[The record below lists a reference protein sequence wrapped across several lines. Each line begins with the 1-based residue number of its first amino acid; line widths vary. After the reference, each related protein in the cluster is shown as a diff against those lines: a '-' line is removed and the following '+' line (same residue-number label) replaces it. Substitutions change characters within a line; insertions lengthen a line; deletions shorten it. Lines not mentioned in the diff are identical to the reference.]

1 MAASRGA
8 VVPQGHFAGL
18 QALEVVVVCDRY
30 AAYQCLAKSQDRILL
45 AFCWAHVRRDFLDA
59 ARSWPEWAAWMLDWV
74 EDIREL
80 YRLNAARVVVWDAAR
95 ALPHQSQ
102 EFRDRQYELVNNLTQ
117 MKTRCDDELQKPGFP
132 TVTRQVL
139 VSLKKP
145 WAGLLVFVEHPEVP
159 MDNNAAE
166 RALRNPVTG
175 RKNYYGSGSV
185 WSAQRAAVMCTVLQ
199 PVLLW
204 GLNPR
209 HWLHAFLQACA
220 DHGGTPPPDL
230 SEFLP
235 WTMSA
240 ERKHQLSQPLSVPFP
255 PRGSERPDPSDPSN
269 PQSGDTS

>member
-1 MAASRGA
+1 
-8 VVPQGHFAGL
+8 VI
-18 QALEVVVVCDRY
+18 VVCDRY
-30 AAYQCLAKSQDRILL
+30 TAYKCLAKNQDRIRL

-59 ARSWPEWAAWMLDWV
+59 ARSWPEWAAWRLAWV

-80 YRLNAARVVVWDAAR
+80 YRLNAARVAVWDATR

-102 EFRDRQYELVNNLTQ
+102 EFTDCQHELENKLTQ
-117 MKTRCDDELQKPGFP
+117 MKTRCDEQLQAQGLPAVK
-132 TVTRQVL
+132 RKVL
-139 VSLKKP
+139 ASLKRH

-175 RKNYYGSGSV
+175 RKNYYGSGRV
-185 WSAQRAAVMCTVLQ
+185 WSAQLAAVMFTVWQ
-199 PVLLW
+199 TVLLW

-209 HWLHAFLQACA
+209 HWLQAFLPACA
-220 DHGGTPPPDL
+220 DHGGHPPPDL

-240 ERKHQLSQPLSVPFP
+240 ERKHQLSQPLSVPLP
-255 PRGSERPDPSDPSN
+255 PLGGERSHRGN
-269 PQSGDTS
+269 PQGLDTS